1 MKANYYRDF
10 FIQEFERYK
19 TICDILEE
27 WGYKG
32 GYFEISSNTYNPSKD
47 KLTEYIDK
55 KRFFEEVLS
64 PIPYRLKMYLEFYY
78 QYRKGEITYKEL
90 KRHVSIP
97 LGIYFSAVNWAS
109 YLFFE
114 GYQTEKEYE
123 NASGF

>member
-1 MKANYYRDF
+1 MKTNYYRDF
-10 FIQEFERYK
+10 FIQEYERYK
-19 TICDILEE
+19 AICDILEE

-32 GYFEISSNTYNPSKD
+32 NYFEISSSTYNPAKD

-78 QYRKGEITYKEL
+78 QYRKGEISEKEL

-97 LGIYFSAVNWAS
+97 LGVYFSAVNWAS

-114 GYQTEKEYE
+114 GFQQRKEYE
-123 NASGF
+123 NGSFS